1 MIPKIIRKVQFIFG
15 KYETDCEYWVKL
27 EDIIITPQFKECPPN
42 KNKLDKKWKYYKRND
57 VFQSKI
63 KLLKNFTLV
72 DGYTTYLLAYKD
84 GLTKV
89 PVYFVD

>member
-1 MIPKIIRKVQFIFG
+1 MITKAFRLLKKIFG
-15 KYETDCEYWVKL
+15 VYEVGHEYWVKL